1 VHLGQETATVINR
14 YFVGNRFPTA
24 EESIC
29 GADEF
34 YREFKLELDRR
45 VIQWYEHKLTL
56 ER

>member
-1 VHLGQETATVINR
+1 MHLGQETATVINR